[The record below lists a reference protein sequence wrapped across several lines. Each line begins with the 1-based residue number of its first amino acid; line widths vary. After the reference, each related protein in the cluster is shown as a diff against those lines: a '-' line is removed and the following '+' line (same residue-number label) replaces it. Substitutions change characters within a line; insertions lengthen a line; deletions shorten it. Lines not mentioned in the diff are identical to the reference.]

1 MPRYFLTVEYDG
13 TPYVGWQRQ
22 DNGKSVQGV
31 IEKAILDA
39 TGETV
44 TLAARGARISGVH
57 GLRQVSHCDLSKPW
71 RPYVL
76 RNALNA
82 HLQLAE
88 ERVSILEA
96 AEVAEQYDS
105 RFSAPS
111 GIISIASSTA
121 RPVGRRGEQGVV
133 GEEASRPRGD
143 ACGRATACRAP

>member
-22 DNGKSVQGV
+22 DNGKSVQGA

-39 TGETV
+39 TERRV
-44 TLAARGARISGVH
+44 TLGGAGRTDSGVH
-57 GLRQVSHCDLSKPW
+57 GLGQVSHCDLSKSW
-71 RPYVL
+71 KPYVL

-96 AEVAEQYDS
+96 AEVADQYDS
-105 RFSAPS
+105 RFSATKRHYLY
-111 GIISIASSTA
+111 ASSTA
-121 RPVGRRGEQGVV
+121 LPRWPSRRTGRGG
-133 GEEASRPRGD
+133 
-143 ACGRATACRAP
+143 